1 VKEGSRR
8 AIVAAFLANVGI
20 ACAKLVAFA
29 MTGAASLGAEAV
41 HSLADTGNQGL
52 LLLGAARARRPPDE
66 AHPFGYGRERYFW
79 SFVVALVLFSM
90 GSLFAIA
97 EGVEKLLHPHA
108 IESPAWALGV
118 LGVAIALESGSLATA
133 VREAR
138 PLKGP
143 ESWWGF
149 IRRAKTPEL
158 PVVLLEDLGALLG
171 LGFALAGVGL
181 ALGTGEPRFDALGSV
196 AIGLLLGAIAVV
208 LAREMK
214 SLLIGEAATPLDV
227 IAIRQAIEGADEV
240 RRVIHLRTL
249 HLGPEE
255 LLVAA
260 KLELSPSLDAAGIAA
275 AIDAAEARLRARVP
289 IARLVFLEPDVWR
302 PGR

>member
-1 VKEGSRR
+1 MKEGSRR

-29 MTGAASLGAEAV
+29 VTGAASLGAEAV
-41 HSLADTGNQGL
+41 HSQADTGNQGL
-52 LLLGAARARRPPDE
+52 LLLGAARARRPADE

-97 EGVEKLLHPHA
+97 EGVAKLRHPHT

-118 LGVAIALESGSLATA
+118 LGVAIALEAGSLTTA

-149 IRRAKTPEL
+149 IRRAKSPEL
-158 PVVLLEDLGALLG
+158 PVVLLEDMGALLG

-181 ALGTGEPRFDALGSV
+181 ALLTGEPRFDALGSV
-196 AIGLLLGAIAVV
+196 AIGLLLGGIAVV
-208 LAREMK
+208 LAHEMK
-214 SLLIGEAATPLDV
+214 SLLIGEAATPRDV
-227 IAIRQAIEGADEV
+227 AAIREAIEGTGEV

-249 HLGPEE
+249 HLGPED

-260 KLELSPSLDAAGIAA
+260 KLELSPSLDARGIAA
-275 AIDAAEARLRARVP
+275 AIDDAEARLRARVP